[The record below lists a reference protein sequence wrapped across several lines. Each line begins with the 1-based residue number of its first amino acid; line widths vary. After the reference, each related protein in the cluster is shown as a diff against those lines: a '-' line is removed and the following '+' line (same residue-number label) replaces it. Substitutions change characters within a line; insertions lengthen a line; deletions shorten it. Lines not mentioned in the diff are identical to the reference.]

1 MFSFF
6 HSQSSNIMNNIS
18 KKSLAL
24 DVKNIYNNPKLP
36 ASYSGLN
43 KIYQLLKKKAKYKN
57 LKYSDLKK
65 VLSKEETY
73 QMYKSSKKTFPRR
86 KVITSYLN
94 DQWDI
99 DLIDMSS
106 FAKENDNIKYLLT
119 IIDIFSRYAYVY
131 PLRSKSQEEIISAM
145 KNILKQNKP
154 DNIRSDKG
162 GEFTGTKIK
171 KYFQDNNINHFV
183 TQNDQIKSNYI
194 ERLNRTLKNKLF
206 KYMYHNQT
214 HRYLDV
220 INDIVNSYNNTTHA
234 SINMKPKDVNK
245 QNELNLWARQY
256 LKQGKKKK
264 LRKPFYQYNIGDYV
278 RISRFVN
285 IFTRDYDQKWTGEI
299 FRIINRNA
307 KEGFPIYDI
316 EDYDGEPII
325 GSFYEPELQKVEVD
339 KDQIFKIDKVLQ
351 TKTKNKIKMHL
362 VSWLSW
368 PKKYNSWIKDAD
380 LTDINKLKGNRK

>member
-1 MFSFF
+1 
-6 HSQSSNIMNNIS
+6 
-18 KKSLAL
+18 
-24 DVKNIYNNPKLP
+24 
-36 ASYSGLN
+36 
-43 KIYQLLKKKAKYKN
+43 
-57 LKYSDLKK
+57 
-65 VLSKEETY
+65 
-73 QMYKSSKKTFPRR
+73 
-86 KVITSYLN
+86 
-94 DQWDI
+94 
-99 DLIDMSS
+99 
-106 FAKENDNIKYLLT
+106 
-119 IIDIFSRYAYVY
+119 
-131 PLRSKSQEEIISAM
+131 
-145 KNILKQNKP
+145 
-154 DNIRSDKG
+154 
-162 GEFTGTKIK
+162 
-171 KYFQDNNINHFV
+171 
-183 TQNDQIKSNYI
+183 
-194 ERLNRTLKNKLF
+194 
-206 KYMYHNQT
+206 MYHNQT

-220 INDIVNSYNNTTHA
+220 INDIVNSYNNTTHG

-285 IFTRDYDQKWTGEI
+285 IFTRDYDQKWTLEI

-307 KEGFPIYDI
+307 KQGFPIYDI